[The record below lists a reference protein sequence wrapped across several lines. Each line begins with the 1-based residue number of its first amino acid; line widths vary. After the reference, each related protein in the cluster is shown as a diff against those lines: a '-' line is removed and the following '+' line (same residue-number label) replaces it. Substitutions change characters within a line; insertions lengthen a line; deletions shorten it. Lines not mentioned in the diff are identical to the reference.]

1 MKRISLTLA
10 LLLCVLSVSAVAGT
24 KQGGTINLI
33 DPVVI
38 SGTQLQ
44 PGEYVV
50 RWSGAGPNVQVQ
62 FLRDGKPVATVPG
75 KVVAQRNPYD
85 SAVVLRSTND
95 GVKTISE
102 IDFSKVTLQFQPAT
116 EFAAK

>member
-1 MKRISLTLA
+1 MKYISLILA
-10 LLLCVLSVSAVAGT
+10 LLLCVLSVNAVAGT
-24 KQGGTINLI
+24 KQGGTINLV

-38 SGTQLQ
+38 SGTQLR

-50 RWSGAGPNVQVQ
+50 RWSGTAPNVQVQ
-62 FLRDGKPVATVPG
+62 FLRDGKLVVTVPG
-75 KVVAQRNPYD
+75 KLITQRNPYD

-102 IDFSKVTLQFQPAT
+102 IDFSKVTLQLQPAT
-116 EFAAK
+116 EFATK